1 MWNKVCS
8 GLFNS
13 GKKYLFWP
21 LKIAAISIFLFTLL
35 VHLLFVMS
43 IYVSFYIRII
53 SKSIYIV
60 NGIPHL
66 TAKNKR
72 GTDNF
77 S

>member
-35 VHLLFVMS
+35 VHLLFVKS
-43 IYVSFYIRII
+43 IFVSFYIRII
-53 SKSIYIV
+53 GYFKEHLHCQWYSTFNSKKQK
-60 NGIPHL
+60 GH
-66 TAKNKR
+66 
-72 GTDNF
+72 
-77 S
+77 